1 MSRYRKTMSEAMIE
15 VSALIDEGRM
25 KDIYTMDQEGKS
37 AAQIAKVLKL
47 PVGTVKKILGEEET
61 DFEEKIKPFMISY
74 SKGGTHAGFED
85 ANTLPEL
92 QAKAQKLRAKGFT
105 IDKMGRYTPPVGNM
119 FMNGGGGPSF
129 SSY

>member
-47 PVGTVKKILGEEET
+47 PVPL
-61 DFEEKIKPFMISY
+61 Y
-74 SKGGTHAGFED
+74 LLAGFS
-85 ANTLPEL
+85 TLT
-92 QAKAQKLRAKGFT
+92 KK
-105 IDKMGRYTPPVGNM
+105 
-119 FMNGGGGPSF
+119 
-129 SSY
+129 